1 MRAEASVEK
10 LHSLFRK
17 YAKFDSGKAQ
27 KYYVFLLC
35 SISQFNISGFSV
47 LNLRVL
53 DEAYLNV
60 MQFSNLFRV
69 VTGQKGN
76 LFNEMKMFNK

>member
-10 LHSLFRK
+10 LQSLFRK

-35 SISQFNISGFSV
+35 PISQFGFLGST
-47 LNLRVL
+47 LPVL